1 MHAQDFVRSFALLFS
16 RPLKKSI
23 IYIICIIMATIDI
36 RRHPMS
42 FWTTRMDITTLN
54 EVDQDWHSMGP
65 AELAFHLEGLR
76 HLNLARPELERM
88 YATGARVQI
97 KLVVTWDITKDEEP
111 STHSMRLV
119 PFHLANPGGRIAVR
133 PAELP
138 WRSIMARIKSDVR
151 NRMEYVRNA
160 PSNTRFHRISKMEVH
175 IVPTGGT
182 PALAADGS
190 GAAIVLPNRGGTYKE
205 LPETLLKKRAC
216 INIQNTDYR
225 CFQYCIMNWV
235 SNWYKGRG
243 SLKWPR

>member
-1 MHAQDFVRSFALLFS
+1 
-16 RPLKKSI
+16 
-23 IYIICIIMATIDI
+23 
-36 RRHPMS
+36 
-42 FWTTRMDITTLN
+42 
-54 EVDQDWHSMGP
+54 
-65 AELAFHLEGLR
+65 
-76 HLNLARPELERM
+76 
-88 YATGARVQI
+88 
-97 KLVVTWDITKDEEP
+97 
-111 STHSMRLV
+111 MRLV
-119 PFHLANPGGRIAVR
+119 PFHLANPSGRIAVR

-190 GAAIVLPNRGGTYKE
+190 GAAIVLPDRGGTYKE

-235 SNWYKGRG
+235 SNWYKGRD
-243 SLKWPR
+243 SQRWPWKYMCYQDGTACGVSRRKKGVPLVPVDVGLDFTMVPTAAFLWTLNCLNRPTVRRWAFTFIPGAR